1 MADNL
6 EMGIF
11 FICLL
16 WPEIVRPSF
25 FFCLDDIELEYIFKL
40 LEHCTF
46 PEYVCET
53 AIESHTCI

>member
-1 MADNL
+1 MAVSL

-16 WPEIVRPSF
+16 WPEIPRLLFSHS
-25 FFCLDDIELEYIFKL
+25 DDIELEYIFKL

-46 PEYVCET
+46 PEYVCGT
-53 AIESHTCI
+53 IIESHTCI

>member
-11 FICLL
+11 FISLL
-16 WPEIVRPSF
+16 WPEIPRPS

-40 LEHCTF
+40 LDHCTF
-46 PEYVCET
+46 PEYVCGT